1 MKHIL
6 AVSHC
11 ILNTASKVAQDESG
25 LAEEYRQR
33 DELLK
38 TAIEK
43 GVQLLQLPCPEFM
56 LYGARRWGHVKDQFD
71 NPFFRAQC
79 RSMLE
84 PVMMQLCEYAS
95 EPQRF
100 CLLGITAVEGSPSCG
115 AARTCRAAD
124 WGGEFDGKACGDL
137 SAAVLGPVPGMIVG
151 SLSNIITGL
160 IYSVSDIPFFIV
172 NLFVGLI
179 TGLVVKK
186 WKYSIV
192 TAIVLGLVLAVVC
205 PAIGTPIGLY
215 VYGGFNGSFSDV
227 LVMSLVEGGKTIFQ
241 ASFLRNIASNLID
254 KIGTAVIAWALLKA
268 LSQKFYANFDKE
280 KFDIVK

>member
-84 PVMMQLCEYAS
+84 PIMLQLQEYAS
-95 EPQRF
+95 EPERF

-115 AARTCRAAD
+115 ASRTCRAAD
-124 WGGEFDGKACGDL
+124 WGGEFDGIVCDDL
-137 SAAVLGPVPGMIVG
+137 AASVREASEPGVFMEVISKMLAENGLDIPLLSISSAKEQIEKVLG
-151 SLSNIITGL
+151 
-160 IYSVSDIPFFIV
+160 
-172 NLFVGLI
+172 
-179 TGLVVKK
+179 
-186 WKYSIV
+186 
-192 TAIVLGLVLAVVC
+192 
-205 PAIGTPIGLY
+205 
-215 VYGGFNGSFSDV
+215 
-227 LVMSLVEGGKTIFQ
+227 
-241 ASFLRNIASNLID
+241 
-254 KIGTAVIAWALLKA
+254 
-268 LSQKFYANFDKE
+268 
-280 KFDIVK
+280 

>member
-11 ILNTASKVAQDESG
+11 ILNTASKVAQDESD
-25 LAEEYRQR
+25 LAEENRQR

-115 AARTCRAAD
+115 ATRTCRAAD

-137 SAAVLGPVPGMIVG
+137 AAAVSEASEPGVFMEVIAEMLEENG
-151 SLSNIITGL
+151 LELPLLSISSAKEQIE
-160 IYSVSDIPFFIV
+160 
-172 NLFVGLI
+172 
-179 TGLVVKK
+179 K
-186 WKYSIV
+186 
-192 TAIVLGLVLAVVC
+192 VLG
-205 PAIGTPIGLY
+205 
-215 VYGGFNGSFSDV
+215 
-227 LVMSLVEGGKTIFQ
+227 
-241 ASFLRNIASNLID
+241 
-254 KIGTAVIAWALLKA
+254 
-268 LSQKFYANFDKE
+268 
-280 KFDIVK
+280 